1 MKNKKNLIEESFN
14 EFFMEKGGVENKV
27 EFVLP
32 SFSENEKIA
41 RNLVSCFLVDRNPLV
56 EELNDIKTAVS
67 EAVTNSI
74 VHGYD
79 KQDDGIIKVIVKV
92 KDSFVFIQV
101 IDYGK
106 GIKDIKQAM
115 QPFFTTIAG
124 SERSG
129 MGFTVMETFMDKV
142 LVENGE
148 NDKGLVV
155 SMLKNLSG
163 GGV

>member
-1 MKNKKNLIEESFN
+1 
-14 EFFMEKGGVENKV
+14 MEKGGVENKV

>member
-1 MKNKKNLIEESFN
+1 
-14 EFFMEKGGVENKV
+14 MEKGGVENKV

-106 GIKDIKQAM
+106 GIEDIKQAM